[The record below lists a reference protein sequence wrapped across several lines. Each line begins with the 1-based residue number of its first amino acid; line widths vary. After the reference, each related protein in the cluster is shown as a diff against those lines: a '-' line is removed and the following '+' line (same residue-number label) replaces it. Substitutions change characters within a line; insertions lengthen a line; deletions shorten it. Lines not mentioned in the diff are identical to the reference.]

1 MKLSSPRRLV
11 VALAVALLTAR
22 SAGSQTSYHVE
33 HERSYLLAVV
43 GVAGVLSSLAH
54 EHAVL
59 ATEGDAEI
67 CFSPE
72 DVERSHVRFTVPT
85 DSLRI
90 DTPRARELAGLD
102 PSWPNDKTR
111 ADLQEKML
119 SERFLAAERYDT
131 MSFTSRKVSG
141 SADELWLEGDFTL
154 RGRTNRVAFPVQVTR
169 GDDGLH
175 LRGGLTVKQTD
186 FGMEPE
192 SIAGVVKVA
201 DAVEVRFE
209 ILARPDGEGC

>member
-1 MKLSSPRRLV
+1 MKLSLPPTL
-11 VALAVALLTAR
+11 ALCALLLAAG
-22 SAGSQTSYHVE
+22 SAGTQEPYRVD

-43 GVAGVLSSLAH
+43 GVAGVLSNLAH

-59 ATEGDAEI
+59 ATDGDAEI
-67 CFSPE
+67 CFAPD
-72 DVERSHVRFTVPT
+72 DVRRSHVRFSVPT
-85 DSLRI
+85 ESLRI

-102 PSWPNDKTR
+102 PSWPDDDTR
-111 ADLQEKML
+111 ADLQRKML
-119 SERFLAAERYDT
+119 SERFLAADRHDT
-131 MSFTSRKVSG
+131 LAFESRKVSG
-141 SADELWLEGDFTL
+141 SADELWLEGDLTL

-169 GDDGLH
+169 GEDGLH
-175 LRGGLTVKQTD
+175 LRGGMTVKQTD

-209 ILARPDGEGC
+209 ILARPEDGGSC

>member
-1 MKLSSPRRLV
+1 MKLSLPL
-11 VALAVALLTAR
+11 ALLATLMLAT
-22 SAGSQTSYHVE
+22 SAGSQTSYRVDHD
-33 HERSYLLAVV
+33 RSYILAVV

-59 ATEGDAEI
+59 ATDGDAEI
-67 CFSPE
+67 CFAPE
-72 DVERSHVRFTVPT
+72 DSDRSRVRFSVPT
-85 DSLRI
+85 ESLRI
-90 DTPRARELAGLD
+90 DTPRAREIAGLD
-102 PSWPNDKTR
+102 PSWPSDDTR
-111 ADLQEKML
+111 EELQEKML
-119 SERFLAAERYDT
+119 SDRFLAADRFDT

-141 SADELWLEGDFTL
+141 DDDELWLEGDFTL
-154 RGRTNRVAFPVQVTR
+154 RGKTKRVAFPVQVTR
-169 GDDGLH
+169 GEDGLH

-209 ILARPDGEGC
+209 ILARPGGEDC